1 MADIKLTN
9 DEILVSYDVRSLFTS
24 IPIDQSITSC
34 EKKLRQ
40 DESLNERTTV
50 SVATIIQLL
59 RFCLTSTNFQFNG
72 QHYRQLEGV
81 AMGSPVSSVIA
92 DIFMADFEETAL
104 DNYAC
109 PPRIWLRFVDD
120 VLSVIQANPKATFL
134 EHLNAQNKSIQFTM
148 EEELDHSL
156 PFKDVNFTR
165 EADGHLARQVHQKST
180 HTNRY
185 VQFDSHHPAAVKAGI
200 VQCLAQRA

>member
-1 MADIKLTN
+1 
-9 DEILVSYDVRSLFTS
+9 
-24 IPIDQSITSC
+24 
-34 EKKLRQ
+34 
-40 DESLNERTTV
+40 
-50 SVATIIQLL
+50 
-59 RFCLTSTNFQFNG
+59 
-72 QHYRQLEGV
+72 
-81 AMGSPVSSVIA
+81 
-92 DIFMADFEETAL
+92 MADFEETAL

-120 VLSVIQANPKATFL
+120 VLSVIQANQKATFL

-156 PFKDVNFTR
+156 PFMDVNFTR
-165 EADGHLARQVHQKST
+165 EADGHLAWQVHQKST

-200 VQCLAQRA
+200 IQCLTQRALTVCSSSKQCKEELDKIKKSHDIQRLSQQVHRKSHQHTTEKKRRTETSKRHDLARVDLRLNPVHRRTEPSSTSYC